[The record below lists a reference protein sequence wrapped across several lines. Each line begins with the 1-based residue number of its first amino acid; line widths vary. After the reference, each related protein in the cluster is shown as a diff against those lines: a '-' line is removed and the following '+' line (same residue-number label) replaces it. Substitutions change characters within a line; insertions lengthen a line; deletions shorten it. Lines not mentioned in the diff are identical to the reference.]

1 MYLVRTFDSTL
12 VQKFAECVALLKV
25 TRVKLCIAW
34 SLGTDLAAR
43 GGYFE
48 RQVEDLDSR

>member
-12 VQKFAECVALLKV
+12 EQKFAGCVALFKV

-34 SLGTDLAAR
+34 SLGMDLPAR
-43 GGYFE
+43 GGSFDCLN
-48 RQVEDLDSR
+48 EDLDSH